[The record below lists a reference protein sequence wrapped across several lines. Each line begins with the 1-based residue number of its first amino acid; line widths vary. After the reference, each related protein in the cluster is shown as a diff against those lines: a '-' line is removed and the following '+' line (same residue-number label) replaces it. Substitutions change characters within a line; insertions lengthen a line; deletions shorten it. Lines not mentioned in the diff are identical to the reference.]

1 MFHQIR
7 SGCEAWRDRLLKRMA
22 DLEAY
27 NHTVLLGAELHGF
40 HTGSRLRLSAT
51 HTFQNKE
58 WYSNEETTAMLLN
71 PQIWRNPAGV
81 VLDDQGFTEDC
92 YGLVIDEDE
101 FGDMCDWSGPMTV
114 LEQKWPYYNGVLI
127 HNPMHED
134 RFVGIKKN
142 HAGHRRRDTS
152 EIACTRYEV
161 KGTYRCR
168 RRTVLPDNFEE
179 IAGYPAP
186 FPGLMV
192 LQYQLAPNAP
202 RAVRVHAAEVV
213 VADVE
218 FRRNQLGEL
227 YVPLYGGPA
236 RPPGMLPPF

>member
-1 MFHQIR
+1 M
-7 SGCEAWRDRLLKRMA
+7 
-22 DLEAY
+22 
-27 NHTVLLGAELHGF
+27 
-40 HTGSRLRLSAT
+40 
-51 HTFQNKE
+51 
-58 WYSNEETTAMLLN
+58 
-71 PQIWRNPAGV
+71 
-81 VLDDQGFTEDC
+81 
-92 YGLVIDEDE
+92 
-101 FGDMCDWSGPMTV
+101 
-114 LEQKWPYYNGVLI
+114 
-127 HNPMHED
+127 
-134 RFVGIKKN
+134 
-142 HAGHRRRDTS
+142 
-152 EIACTRYEV
+152 

-213 VADVE
+213 AADVE

>member
-40 HTGSRLRLSAT
+40 HTGSHLRLSAT

-134 RFVGIKKN
+134 RFVGIKKTMLATG
-142 HAGHRRRDTS
+142 AGIPVRLLALDT
-152 EIACTRYEV
+152 
-161 KGTYRCR
+161 K
-168 RRTVLPDNFEE
+168 
-179 IAGYPAP
+179 
-186 FPGLMV
+186 
-192 LQYQLAPNAP
+192 
-202 RAVRVHAAEVV
+202 
-213 VADVE
+213 
-218 FRRNQLGEL
+218 
-227 YVPLYGGPA
+227 
-236 RPPGMLPPF
+236 